1 MENKVK
7 FYPILYENNK
17 LYVHINKINGKKY
30 FGITCLNLKR
40 RWKKGNAY
48 KKCSYFYNAIQK
60 YGWDNF
66 EHIQIIDH
74 LTRWNACCF
83 EKFFIMF
90 YRTNNSNF
98 GYNCTSGGENNYYI
112 QNKKNRKGFIPANAK
127 KVICLE
133 TKEIFDSATHAS
145 KKYNLNHSL
154 ISTCCREE
162 RYTCGG
168 FHWLFYSKY
177 LNKTKEEINKIIAIK
192 RNKKVVCLET
202 LIMYNSTIEVE
213 QKTNIDRS
221 SVIRCCKNKQITA
234 GKYHFMYYS
243 EYIQLTPEQIQEK
256 LNK

>member
-83 EKFFIMF
+83 E
-90 YRTNNSNF
+90 
-98 GYNCTSGGENNYYI
+98 
-112 QNKKNRKGFIPANAK
+112 
-127 KVICLE
+127 
-133 TKEIFDSATHAS
+133 
-145 KKYNLNHSL
+145 
-154 ISTCCREE
+154 
-162 RYTCGG
+162 
-168 FHWLFYSKY
+168 
-177 LNKTKEEINKIIAIK
+177 
-192 RNKKVVCLET
+192 
-202 LIMYNSTIEVE
+202 
-213 QKTNIDRS
+213 
-221 SVIRCCKNKQITA
+221 
-234 GKYHFMYYS
+234 
-243 EYIQLTPEQIQEK
+243 
-256 LNK
+256 